1 MQRTYRNAKENLRTI
16 LENLLLSLIF
26 WLVFIQFLFL
36 IIHLYMH
43 FALEQKTK
51 KLTGTKMGMNYKEN
65 KLFKSMNPCRGG
77 SASEFHQITFS

>member
-1 MQRTYRNAKENLRTI
+1 
-16 LENLLLSLIF
+16 
-26 WLVFIQFLFL
+26 
-36 IIHLYMH
+36 MH

-77 SASEFHQITFS
+77 SASEFRQITFS

>member
-1 MQRTYRNAKENLRTI
+1 
-16 LENLLLSLIF
+16 
-26 WLVFIQFLFL
+26 
-36 IIHLYMH
+36 MH

-77 SASEFHQITFS
+77 SASEFHQITFSQWAIDIYINVTTAEQNRVDGFTNLMKC